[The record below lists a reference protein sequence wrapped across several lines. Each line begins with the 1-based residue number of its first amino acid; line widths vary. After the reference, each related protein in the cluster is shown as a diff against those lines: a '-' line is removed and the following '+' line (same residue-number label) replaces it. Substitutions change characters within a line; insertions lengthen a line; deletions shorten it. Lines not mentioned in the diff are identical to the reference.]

1 MRVVS
6 KDEAKSNSASSAQFG
21 RSSSIAQF
29 RDARCVVQL
38 LHSINTINAGG
49 GPAPSTRAA
58 GRRHIEAAH
67 HT

>member
-1 MRVVS
+1 LRVVS

-21 RSSSIAQF
+21 RSSSIAQV

-49 GPAPSTRAA
+49 GTP
-58 GRRHIEAAH
+58 HVK
-67 HT
+67 

>member
-21 RSSSIAQF
+21 RSSSIAQV
-29 RDARCVVQL
+29 RDARLHVVL
-38 LHSINTINAGG
+38 FSCFTAVT
-49 GPAPSTRAA
+49 PSTRV
-58 GRRHIEAAH
+58 AAH